1 MPMGMP
7 NQMMGPAPGLS
18 GPGRGV
24 GMMGGPAGS
33 MPNRGPPP
41 MPPPNMA

>member
-1 MPMGMP
+1 
-7 NQMMGPAPGLS
+7 MMGPAPGLS

-24 GMMGGPAGS
+24 GMMMGGPAGS